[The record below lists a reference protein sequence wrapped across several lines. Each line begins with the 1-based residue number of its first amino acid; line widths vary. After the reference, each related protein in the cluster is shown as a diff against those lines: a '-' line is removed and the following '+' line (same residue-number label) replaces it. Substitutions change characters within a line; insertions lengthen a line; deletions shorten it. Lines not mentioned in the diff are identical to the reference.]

1 MNQADSTEA
10 VRHTWILLTPD
21 QPNRNGRV
29 YPPEVMQRAV
39 QDHIRS
45 WQQRALETDS
55 VSIGS
60 RPARSW
66 GTHRIDSIEVVGDT
80 MHVNMTLMPIEVQ
93 YKMAVKEIQESLD
106 NRPQPAKT
114 RYQLLLEKDS
124 TDAKGALGL

>member
-10 VRHTWILLTPD
+10 VRH
-21 QPNRNGRV
+21 
-29 YPPEVMQRAV
+29 
-39 QDHIRS
+39 
-45 WQQRALETDS
+45 S